1 MKLLE
6 TEQTTTPTT
15 LVIQQPSQPTTDNS
29 QASKLSAVSS
39 QTATSA
45 ADDFKF
51 EFFTRI
57 KLDVTINAPLIIVPE
72 SAGLASSALLLDCG
86 VITVRTSL
94 NVLKNYYSNTA
105 EQQKQQ
111 QLDMRCLN
119 DRCQLPPVIEIQKVT
134 LSKMEISK

>member
-15 LVIQQPSQPTTDNS
+15 LVVQQPSQPITDNS

-39 QTATSA
+39 QTTTTTTA
-45 ADDFKF
+45 ADDLKF
-51 EFFTRI
+51 EFFTCI
-57 KLDVTINAPLIIVPE
+57 KFDVTINATLIIVPE

-94 NVLKNYYSNTA
+94 NVIKNYYSNTV
-105 EQQKQQ
+105 EQQQ